1 MGVRPEKSSA
11 VLVGI
16 DRYAAGW
23 RLDGP
28 VHDARLMATRLVEVG
43 IPPERITLLLSP
55 GDGDHHGIPVR
66 PADYRTVRTVLV
78 NELSAATS
86 EFLLICWGGHGVVH
100 AMENRRLFCADATT
114 VDKRNVDL
122 NSLLAAL
129 RTTLYRHPRQAV
141 LVDACQN
148 HVEDLNFA
156 RELPAE
162 SFPRGAPSGDVTQ
175 KVLLAASPGQVAL
188 NDGHRGTGLFASVV
202 REELGAEWPPNLDV
216 LREKVSR
223 RFVELR
229 AAGRTAQVP
238 SYLWSRG
245 SDGENLVFTAART
258 RTGKLPT
265 TAVGS
270 LADLLLDLDEFAHGS
285 ARWQVVLQLLPRE
298 IVAALSGSGS
308 QRLQVIDLIRTC
320 ERFPHG
326 PAALL
331 DAVRAAV
338 ADDSSRARVEAAFR
352 DAWPESQESR

>member
-1 MGVRPEKSSA
+1 MRVGPEESTA

-28 VHDARLMATRLVEVG
+28 AHDARRMADRLLEAG

-55 GDGDHHGIPVR
+55 GEGDHQGIPIR
-66 PADYRTVRTVLV
+66 PADYGTVRTVLV
-78 NELSAATS
+78 DELSATTS
-86 EFLLICWGGHGVVH
+86 EFLLIGWGGHGVVQGT
-100 AMENRRLFCADATT
+100 ETRRLFCADATT

-129 RTTLYRHPRQAV
+129 RSTLYRHPRQAV

-156 RELPAE
+156 QDLPAE
-162 SFPRGAPSGDVTQ
+162 SFPRAVPSREVSQ

-188 NDGHRGTGLFASVV
+188 NDGNRGTGLFAAVV
-202 REELGAEWPPNLDV
+202 HEEMGAEWPPNLDV

-245 SDGENLVFTAART
+245 SDGENLLFTPART

-265 TAVGS
+265 ATVGK
-270 LADLLLDLDEFAHGS
+270 LADLMLDLDEFAHGS
-285 ARWQVVLQLLPRE
+285 ARWQLVLQLLPRE
-298 IVAALSGSGS
+298 VVSALSGSGS

-331 DAVRAAV
+331 DAVRTAA
-338 ADDSSRARVEAAFR
+338 ADDSARARVEAAFEE
-352 DAWPESQESR
+352 AWPR